1 MVQKEMYESGL
12 TQLENTHLDT
22 QSPDPSQGVNVVCVW
37 LSAMDFTPG
46 DNSFAQMAYVFYL
59 FARAHTLPNVYI
71 KQPEHCHMYT
81 HYKCH
86 DDLAPQTQNRQV
98 YVVV

>member
-22 QSPDPSQGVNVVCVW
+22 QSPDPSQGVNVICVW

-46 DNSFAQMAYVFYL
+46 DNSFA
-59 FARAHTLPNVYI
+59 
-71 KQPEHCHMYT
+71 
-81 HYKCH
+81 
-86 DDLAPQTQNRQV
+86 
-98 YVVV
+98 